1 MRKQEVILCESK
13 QPRVS
18 IHVTASLDKDGGLTL
33 SGYDT
38 GEAVEAFWGDDDYEY
53 CLRIS
58 PADTEKL
65 FELICA
71 DNPESDP
78 LDVLQEKFHG
88 TGAFNDIREFCA
100 QHGIEARFDSYT

>member
-13 QPRVS
+13 QPQVS
-18 IHVTASLDKDGGLTL
+18 IYVSASLNADGGLTL
-33 SGYDT
+33 SGYDI

-53 CLRIS
+53 WLRIS
-58 PADTEKL
+58 PAETEKL

-88 TGAFNDIREFCA
+88 EGAFSSIREFCE
-100 QHGIEARFDSYT
+100 QHGIEARFDSYM